1 MTVFL
6 NVNSVSEL
14 KFNPPG
20 GSRATA
26 IAVPVK
32 KEKLEDFFPRTQRE
46 LPGYLCKETFK
57 SKLATIMKR
66 ILEGMKSSRIETE
79 NLTAQNTQGGY
90 LNPAL
95 KPKAENYSKKL
106 NEFHHAEHVRQTNME
121 LKSRIMEGLEQ
132 EEWYSFE
139 KLEMADKMYEDSKRY
154 LAEAVSELGSL
165 GVSKGLSAINIS
177 KLNPSKL
184 GLNKVNFSKLGLG
197 KVNLPKIIESTHIKG
212 HIGTFKVDF
221 NLVNIISTMG
231 VMAGANNAM
240 ETMFGIPSQEAEP
253 PSDNG
258 GEKFKALDCMK
269 APENLDTVTG
279 KLGLAA
285 SLAGK
290 AGRYFFPVLNYIA
303 TGVNTL
309 GNAGL
314 AYTNYSTSKRI
325 RAIEN
330 ENNQKNAEFLSRLKQ
345 NICDDFNELQ
355 DNEIEALMSLL
366 GINKNEYLSL

>member
-6 NVNSVSEL
+6 NANSVSEL

-95 KPKAENYSKKL
+95 KPKAENYPKKL
-106 NEFHHAEHVRQTNME
+106 NEFHHAQHVRQTNME
-121 LKSRIMEGLEQ
+121 LKSRILEGLER

-139 KLEMADKMYEDSKRY
+139 KLEMADRMYEESKRY
-154 LAEAVSELGSL
+154 FKAAGTEVALFAAGAGIGKIGKPIAKSTKTLKGNIIQENIGVAITKNGKVAKTIPVNRTWSKDVSFDLFGKKQTLTVLETDLGNANLTAWGQVHGEVSEHLH
-165 GVSKGLSAINIS
+165 
-177 KLNPSKL
+177 PEDT
-184 GLNKVNFSKLGLG
+184 F
-197 KVNLPKIIESTHIKG
+197 ES
-212 HIGTFKVDF
+212 
-221 NLVNIISTMG
+221 
-231 VMAGANNAM
+231 
-240 ETMFGIPSQEAEP
+240 
-253 PSDNG
+253 
-258 GEKFKALDCMK
+258 LDCMK
-269 APENLDTVTG
+269 DFGVAGVVTG
-279 KLGLAA
+279 AVVPYIGIA
-285 SLAGK
+285 ST
-290 AGRYFFPVLNYIA
+290 V
-303 TGVNTL
+303 VNTV
-309 GNAGL
+309 GNAVLGGTYYF
-314 AYTNYSTSKRI
+314 AGERI

-330 ENNQKNAEFLSRLKQ
+330 ENNQKNAEFLSKLKQ
-345 NICDDFNELQ
+345 NICADFNELQ
-355 DNEIEALMSLL
+355 DNEIEALMLLL

>member
-6 NVNSVSEL
+6 NANSVSEL

-95 KPKAENYSKKL
+95 KPKAENYPKKL
-106 NEFHHAEHVRQTNME
+106 NEFHHAQHVRQTNME
-121 LKSRIMEGLEQ
+121 LKSRILEGLER

-139 KLEMADKMYEDSKRY
+139 KLEMADRMYEESKRY
-154 LAEAVSELGSL
+154 FKAAGTEVALFAAGAGIGKIGKPIAKSTKTLKGNIIQENIGVAITKNGKVAKTMPVNRTWSKDVSFDLFGKKQTLTVLETDLGNANLTAWGQVHGEVSEHLH
-165 GVSKGLSAINIS
+165 
-177 KLNPSKL
+177 PEDT
-184 GLNKVNFSKLGLG
+184 F
-197 KVNLPKIIESTHIKG
+197 ES
-212 HIGTFKVDF
+212 
-221 NLVNIISTMG
+221 
-231 VMAGANNAM
+231 
-240 ETMFGIPSQEAEP
+240 
-253 PSDNG
+253 
-258 GEKFKALDCMK
+258 LDCMK
-269 APENLDTVTG
+269 DFGVAGVVTG
-279 KLGLAA
+279 AVVPYIGIA
-285 SLAGK
+285 ST
-290 AGRYFFPVLNYIA
+290 V
-303 TGVNTL
+303 VNTV
-309 GNAGL
+309 GNAVLGGTYYF
-314 AYTNYSTSKRI
+314 AGERI

-330 ENNQKNAEFLSRLKQ
+330 ENNQKNAEFLSKLKQ
-345 NICDDFNELQ
+345 NICADFNELQ
-355 DNEIEALMSLL
+355 DNEIEALMLLL